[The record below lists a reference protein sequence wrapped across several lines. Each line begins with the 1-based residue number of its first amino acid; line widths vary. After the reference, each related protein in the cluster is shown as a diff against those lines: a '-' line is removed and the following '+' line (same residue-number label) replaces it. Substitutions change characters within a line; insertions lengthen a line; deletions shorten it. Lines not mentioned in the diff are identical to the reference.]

1 MSLRRWQ
8 LVALT
13 VGVGAA
19 GLLPALALSSTASTR
34 STTTIGL
41 VVGTRTT
48 PLSAGQ
54 LESTV
59 YNLTGSKLKSATIV
73 VTVNGKTRAVGK
85 ASAYKAFIIRA
96 YQAGATNRIRSVLPD
111 VESYNADN
119 VGTPGDVDRDPAT
132 RGYAGMTMAILR
144 RRYDTALQTRGASV
158 VRATSTSYCV
168 QATVKRETTHKNGPA
183 AQFEL
188 GRCPA

>member
-13 VGVGAA
+13 VGIGAA
-19 GLLPALALSSTASTR
+19 GFLPTLALSSTASTR

-48 PLSAGQ
+48 ALSAGR

-59 YNLTGSKLKSATIV
+59 YNLTGSKLKSATIF

-85 ASAYKAFIIRA
+85 AAAYKAFIIRA
-96 YQAGATNRIRSVLPD
+96 YQARATNRIRSVLPD

-119 VGTPGDVDRDPAT
+119 VGTPGDVDRDAST

-144 RRYDTALQTRGASV
+144 QRYDTDVADQR
-158 VRATSTSYCV
+158 
-168 QATVKRETTHKNGPA
+168 
-183 AQFEL
+183 
-188 GRCPA
+188 